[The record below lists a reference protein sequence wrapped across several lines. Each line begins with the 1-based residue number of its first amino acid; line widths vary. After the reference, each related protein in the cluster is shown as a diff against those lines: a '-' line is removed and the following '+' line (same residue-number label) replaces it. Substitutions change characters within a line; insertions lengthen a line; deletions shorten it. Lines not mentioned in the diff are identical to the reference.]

1 MNESALYTYQQEQ
14 FNELRARLSA
24 YGYTHPPMLD
34 IDYGWVQLINDM
46 LDELDGVNPD
56 AVISQVVAAEGSLL
70 VVGEFSPSGRI
81 IVDQYIDEAMI
92 TCEATGRQDALW
104 YNDTGRLRTLSPLY
118 VESLD
123 PELRA
128 RIVAWDE

>member
-1 MNESALYTYQQEQ
+1 MNESALYTYQQNQ
-14 FNELRARLSA
+14 FAELRNRLW
-24 YGYTHPPMLD
+24 GFGGPHRTVLD
-34 IDYGWVQLINDM
+34 VDYGWVQLVNDM
-46 LDELDGVNPD
+46 LDELEMSG
-56 AVISQVVAAEGSLL
+56 AVVVIKAIYADSGSLF
-70 VVGEFSPSGRI
+70 VTGEFDLIGRL
-81 IVDQYIDEAMI
+81 IVDQYINEAMI

-104 YNDTGRLRTLSPLY
+104 YSDTGRLRTLSPLY